1 MEGLEA
7 FRDGKNTTIRNSKLL
22 IAITGI
28 NGKTLVPFIFLLDE
42 FVLAKQVSLHD
53 GFCLSD
59 DCYPKP

>member
-42 FVLAKQVSLHD
+42 FVLAKTQV
-53 GFCLSD
+53 
-59 DCYPKP
+59 